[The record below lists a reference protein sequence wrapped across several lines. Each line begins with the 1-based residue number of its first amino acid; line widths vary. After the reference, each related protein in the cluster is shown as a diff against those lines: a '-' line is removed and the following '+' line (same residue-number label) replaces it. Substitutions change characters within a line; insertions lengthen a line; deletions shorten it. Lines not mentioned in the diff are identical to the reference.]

1 MIRQIKYLGVPGC
14 DFTLLA
20 HARVNNHAKIA
31 VKGGELGPS
40 APRLS

>member
-31 VKGGELGPS
+31 VKGRAGRQRAALK
-40 APRLS
+40 